1 MNILKSHPWE
11 QLWGKT
17 VWEKEKC
24 RSPATHPGA
33 NTPGPLNFLQGLFPT
48 PLCLRKPKGVSREMT
63 PDWRWG
69 WGCCSSPS
77 AAQTLETGN
86 WVPQSE
92 RYSPVFWGQRAPPP
106 SVIDPK
112 PLFSW
117 VHSAPWGTLLSY
129 FQPIQQVIKSVQILC
144 KFATNKDL
152 RTI

>member
-33 NTPGPLNFLQGLFPT
+33 NTPGPRNFLQGLLPT

-92 RYSPVFWGQRAPPP
+92 RYSPVFWGQRAPLSLSLCHWPQTLVLLGP
-106 SVIDPK
+106 LCSMGDLAL
-112 PLFSW
+112 LFST
-117 VHSAPWGTLLSY
+117 HPTSY
-129 FQPIQQVIKSVQILC
+129 KVSPNFVQIC
-144 KFATNKDL
+144 NE
-152 RTI
+152 